1 MEKKKETKKKNQKV
15 TKKDIKKEV
24 KKEGAQPV
32 KKEQVAAKELKLV
45 DSRKMIAGVVMGVI
59 LIALVLA
66 SIFGLIGPK
75 DYSKSYLVEEKVA
88 KELNCNEIE
97 EVTKKNQS
105 FILFT
110 NFNSEE
116 EYNLEKELKD
126 IITEYNLENDF
137 YVLAQTDTCG
147 SIDEPTS
154 DLRMALK
161 VAEDIKTMPTI
172 FYYEDG
178 ELIDFIKR
186 ADENPMQAADF
197 MQLLDMFEI
206 TRE

>member
-1 MEKKKETKKKNQKV
+1 MEKKKETKKKKTNKPNV

-24 KKEGAQPV
+24 EQPV
-32 KKEQVAAKELKLV
+32 NAKELKLM

>member
-1 MEKKKETKKKNQKV
+1 MEKKKETKKKKTTKPNV

-24 KKEGAQPV
+24 KKEVEQPV
-32 KKEQVAAKELKLV
+32 NAKELKLM

-126 IITEYNLENDF
+126 IITEYHLENDF

>member
-1 MEKKKETKKKNQKV
+1 MEKKKEKKKKKTNKPNV

-24 KKEGAQPV
+24 KKEV
-32 KKEQVAAKELKLV
+32 EQTVNAKELKLM

-97 EVTKKNQS
+97 EVTKKNKS

-161 VAEDIKTMPTI
+161 VAEDVKTMPTI

>member
-1 MEKKKETKKKNQKV
+1 MEKKKETKKKKTNKSNV

-24 KKEGAQPV
+24 KKEVEQPV
-32 KKEQVAAKELKLV
+32 NAKELKLM
-45 DSRKMIAGVVMGVI
+45 DTRKMIAGAVMGVI

>member
-1 MEKKKETKKKNQKV
+1 MEKKKETKKKKTNKPNV

-24 KKEGAQPV
+24 KKEVEQPV
-32 KKEQVAAKELKLV
+32 NAKELKLM

-126 IITEYNLENDF
+126 IITEYHLKNDF

>member
-1 MEKKKETKKKNQKV
+1 MEKKKETKKKKTNKPNV

-24 KKEGAQPV
+24 EQPV
-32 KKEQVAAKELKLV
+32 NAKELKLM

-97 EVTKKNQS
+97 EVIKKNQS

-126 IITEYNLENDF
+126 IITEYHLENDF

>member
-1 MEKKKETKKKNQKV
+1 MEKKKETKKKKTNKPNV

-24 KKEGAQPV
+24 KKEVEQPV
-32 KKEQVAAKELKLV
+32 NAKELKLM

>member
-1 MEKKKETKKKNQKV
+1 MEKKKDTKKKKTNKPNV

-24 KKEGAQPV
+24 KKEVEQPV
-32 KKEQVAAKELKLV
+32 NAKELKLM

-126 IITEYNLENDF
+126 IITEYHLENDF

>member
-1 MEKKKETKKKNQKV
+1 MEKKKETKKKKTNKPNV

-24 KKEGAQPV
+24 KKEVEEQPV
-32 KKEQVAAKELKLV
+32 NAKELKLM

-126 IITEYNLENDF
+126 IITEYHLENDF

>member
-1 MEKKKETKKKNQKV
+1 MEKKKKKKKKKTNKPNV

-24 KKEGAQPV
+24 KKEV
-32 KKEQVAAKELKLV
+32 EQTVNAKELKLM

-126 IITEYNLENDF
+126 IITEYHLENDF

>member
-1 MEKKKETKKKNQKV
+1 MEKKKETKKKKTNKPNV

-24 KKEGAQPV
+24 KKEVEQPV
-32 KKEQVAAKELKLV
+32 NAKELKLM

-126 IITEYNLENDF
+126 IITEYHLENDF

-172 FYYEDG
+172 FY
-178 ELIDFIKR
+178 R
-186 ADENPMQAADF
+186 
-197 MQLLDMFEI
+197 
-206 TRE
+206 

>member
-1 MEKKKETKKKNQKV
+1 MEKKKETKKKKTNKPNV

-24 KKEGAQPV
+24 KKEVEQPV
-32 KKEQVAAKELKLV
+32 NAKELKLM

-126 IITEYNLENDF
+126 IITEYHLENDF

>member
-1 MEKKKETKKKNQKV
+1 MEKKKETKKKKTNKPNV

-24 KKEGAQPV
+24 KKEVEQPV
-32 KKEQVAAKELKLV
+32 NAKELKLM

-66 SIFGLIGPK
+66 SIFDLIGPK

-97 EVTKKNQS
+97 EVIKKNQS

-126 IITEYNLENDF
+126 IITEYHLENDF

>member
-1 MEKKKETKKKNQKV
+1 MEKKKETKKKKTNKPNV

-24 KKEGAQPV
+24 KKEV
-32 KKEQVAAKELKLV
+32 EQTVNAKELKLM

-97 EVTKKNQS
+97 EVIKKNQS

-126 IITEYNLENDF
+126 IITEYHLENDF

>member
-1 MEKKKETKKKNQKV
+1 MEKKKETKKKKTNKPNV

-24 KKEGAQPV
+24 KKEVEQPV
-32 KKEQVAAKELKLV
+32 NAKELKLM

-116 EYNLEKELKD
+116 EYNLEK
-126 IITEYNLENDF
+126 
-137 YVLAQTDTCG
+137 
-147 SIDEPTS
+147 
-154 DLRMALK
+154 
-161 VAEDIKTMPTI
+161 
-172 FYYEDG
+172 
-178 ELIDFIKR
+178 
-186 ADENPMQAADF
+186 
-197 MQLLDMFEI
+197 
-206 TRE
+206 

>member
-1 MEKKKETKKKNQKV
+1 MEKKKETKKKKTNKPNV

-24 KKEGAQPV
+24 KKEVEEQPV
-32 KKEQVAAKELKLV
+32 NAKELKLM

-97 EVTKKNQS
+97 EVTKKNKS

-161 VAEDIKTMPTI
+161 VAEDVKTMPTI

>member
-1 MEKKKETKKKNQKV
+1 MEKKKKTKKKKTNKPNV

-24 KKEGAQPV
+24 KKEVEQPV
-32 KKEQVAAKELKLV
+32 NAKELKLM

>member
-1 MEKKKETKKKNQKV
+1 MEKKKETKKKKTNKPNV

-24 KKEGAQPV
+24 KKEVEQPV
-32 KKEQVAAKELKLV
+32 NAKELKLM

-186 ADENPMQAADF
+186 ADENPMHAADF

>member
-1 MEKKKETKKKNQKV
+1 MEKKKETKKKKTNKPNV
-15 TKKDIKKEV
+15 TKKDRKKEV
-24 KKEGAQPV
+24 KKEVEQPV
-32 KKEQVAAKELKLV
+32 NAKELKLM

-97 EVTKKNQS
+97 EVIKKNQS

-126 IITEYNLENDF
+126 IITEYHLENDF

>member
-1 MEKKKETKKKNQKV
+1 MEKKKETKKKKTNKPNV

-24 KKEGAQPV
+24 KKEVEQPV
-32 KKEQVAAKELKLV
+32 NAKELKLM

-66 SIFGLIGPK
+66 SIFDLIGPK

-126 IITEYNLENDF
+126 IITEYHLENDF

>member
-1 MEKKKETKKKNQKV
+1 MEKKKETKKKKTNKPNV

-24 KKEGAQPV
+24 KKEV
-32 KKEQVAAKELKLV
+32 EQTVNAKELKLM

-97 EVTKKNQS
+97 EVTKKNKS

-161 VAEDIKTMPTI
+161 VAEDVKTMPTI

>member
-1 MEKKKETKKKNQKV
+1 MEKKKETKKKKTNKPNV

-24 KKEGAQPV
+24 EQPV
-32 KKEQVAAKELKLV
+32 NAKELKLM

-126 IITEYNLENDF
+126 IITEYHLENDF

>member
-1 MEKKKETKKKNQKV
+1 MEKKKETKKKKTNKPNV

-24 KKEGAQPV
+24 KKEVEQPV
-32 KKEQVAAKELKLV
+32 NAKELKLM

-97 EVTKKNQS
+97 ELTKKNQS

-126 IITEYNLENDF
+126 IITEYHLENDF

>member
-1 MEKKKETKKKNQKV
+1 MEKKKETKKKKTNKPNV

-24 KKEGAQPV
+24 KKEV
-32 KKEQVAAKELKLV
+32 EQTVNAKELKLM

-126 IITEYNLENDF
+126 IITEYHLENDF

>member
-1 MEKKKETKKKNQKV
+1 MEKKKETKKKKTNKPNV

-24 KKEGAQPV
+24 KKEVEQPV
-32 KKEQVAAKELKLV
+32 NAKELKLM

-97 EVTKKNQS
+97 EVIKKNQS

-126 IITEYNLENDF
+126 IITEYHLENDF